1 VSTVFKR
8 YDLYCS
14 SDGYYSIEEDESAD
28 GDWVKAQDAYDRVAV
43 LEAEISTLKT
53 QLKDAKREA
62 AAFKPAGASI
72 QGHILYTKHN

>member
-8 YDLYCS
+8 FDIW
-14 SDGYYSIEEDESAD
+14 SDQGGYLTPEVEPSAE
-28 GDWVKAQDAYDRVAV
+28 GDWVKAQDAYDKVAV
-43 LEAEISTLKT
+43 LEAEIATLKT

-62 AAFKPAGASI
+62 AAFKPAGAPI